1 MCLFSSTITGEE
13 AQGALSVCAN
23 QKFICHP
30 CVPAGQKHSLTL
42 FCGVPSPL
50 LCNPSVDG
58 KVAVVAADD
67 NNGTPRQIFICCDLM
82 LQQQQQISLVPQPGD
97 VSQQHP
103 QHKAFVCEI
112 CGKAFRFRSNLAEH
126 RSVHTAVKP
135 FVCKFCG
142 KSSRL
147 KGNLTKHILKHH
159 KIEQKEYIG
168 TEDYIIKKGKKSVK
182 DPAAIEFL
190 EKSMII
196 LNNGGNS
203 QQNNGAQQQHFMH
216 TAPGSNQSAD
226 SGGTDQQNGGEF
238 DGPGILLS
246 LGLDSGSLDL
256 KAEEAMDEGEED
268 ETNFGH
274 FQSKEDTNGIP
285 ENNSQQ
291 RQVVKQY
298 QQMNSGTANERLLE
312 HCESAICSGDA
323 EPMERRT
330 SDAGVNE
337 SDADGTSVEDCSGAE
352 CQSSGDQSPILPVE
366 SSAGTNALAA
376 AACKALLFGQMDSK
390 VLAKTLL
397 SSSRTA
403 NICGAIGQQ
412 KDSAAD
418 LSNPQQ
424 MQATNDEI
432 MRILQQVSSLTD
444 QQQQQ
449 QQQQNHQNDASST
462 AAVSAAAASSKL
474 ATQCQL
480 CGKHFRKPRDLIAH
494 LASNAH
500 KFPAL
505 TPPTATAPNWPHG
518 SNNGTNPLLGISSA
532 NGTPQMAEQTHGQ
545 NVQQQQ
551 EVIGRLFKEM
561 SPATSLTTASTTK
574 ASNFGAGDDGNH
586 QQQLVANELK
596 ELRNT
601 VADLRTSAGSSS
613 KLEQM
618 LSQLDSRVCRLEKQ
632 LDMALNSIYTLVQL
646 QTGINNSV
654 QKLASITPN
663 INRSSLKT
671 EQ

>member
-1 MCLFSSTITGEE
+1 MCLQTAATNFTQPRSFS
-13 AQGALSVCAN
+13 
-23 QKFICHP
+23 
-30 CVPAGQKHSLTL
+30 
-42 FCGVPSPL
+42 
-50 LCNPSVDG
+50 
-58 KVAVVAADD
+58 
-67 NNGTPRQIFICCDLM
+67 
-82 LQQQQQISLVPQPGD
+82 QPGD
-97 VSQQHP
+97 VSQAAPPAQRLLSA
-103 QHKAFVCEI
+103 KI
-112 CGKAFRFRSNLAEH
+112 CGKAFHAGEFRSELAEH
-126 RSVHTAVKP
+126 RSVAHGCKAL
-135 FVCKFCG
+135 FVIAQSFVG
-142 KSSRL
+142 NQSSRL
-147 KGNLTKHILKHH
+147 
-159 KIEQKEYIG
+159 
-168 TEDYIIKKGKKSVK
+168 
-182 DPAAIEFL
+182 
-190 EKSMII
+190 
-196 LNNGGNS
+196 NS
-203 QQNNGAQQQHFMH
+203 QQNNGFASDALQACKQHFLH
-216 TAPGSNQSAD
+216 TVCSPGSNQSAD
-226 SGGTDQQNGGEF
+226 SGGTDQQNGGDF

-274 FQSKEDTNGIP
+274 FQSNEDTNGMP

-330 SDAGVNE
+330 SDAGINE
-337 SDADGTSVEDCSGAE
+337 SDADGTSAEDCSGAE
-352 CQSSGDQSPILPVE
+352 CQSSGNQSPILPVE

-397 SSSRTA
+397 SNSRTA

-500 KFPAL
+500 KFPAS

-518 SNNGTNPLLGISSA
+518 SNNGTNPLLGISSQ
-532 NGTPQMAEQTHGQ
+532 P
-545 NVQQQQ
+545 Q

-561 SPATSLTTASTTK
+561 SPATSLTTATTTK
-574 ASNFGAGDDGNH
+574 ASNFGAGDNGNH